1 MVIQKDC
8 PIYTAGETYDSVLF
22 QAALAAR
29 WKEPPRDALDTMI
42 LKNSGLDL
50 SLCDTYTQLEFTPF
64 DPRFKRTEALLR
76 GPDDELFRVTKGGKL
91 LGHLLLMYTS
101 TFADMCL

>member
-1 MVIQKDC
+1 MVIQADC
-8 PIYTAGETYDSVLF
+8 PIYTPGETFDSVLL

-42 LKNSGLDL
+42 LQNSGLDI
-50 SLCDTYTQLEFTPF
+50 SLCDAYTQLEFTPF

-76 GPDDELFRVTKGGKL
+76 GPDGDLFRVTKGGQF
-91 LGHLLLMYTS
+91 S
-101 TFADMCL
+101 VC